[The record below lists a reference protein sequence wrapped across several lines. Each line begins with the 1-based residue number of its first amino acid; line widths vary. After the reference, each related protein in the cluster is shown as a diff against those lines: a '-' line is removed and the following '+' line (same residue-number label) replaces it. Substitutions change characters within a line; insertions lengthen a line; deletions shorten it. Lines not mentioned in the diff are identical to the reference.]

1 MWCAAINYF
10 NNLEGILASMPD
22 RHGEVHDLAPVGKCI
37 GANCVTIGYSIIG
50 DSNPAVQEKYT
61 WIDDIMK
68 KVSKDS
74 NLVFKEDVKK
84 LTVGSVDK
92 FFNYLEINPNS
103 TLLSVVWCTSEW
115 MVYEKWNVSLPCHFS
130 EDSDQEMMFYTLW
143 YNRSLAETY
152 LFRPTF
158 VPAPKDKHLIFLQQS
173 IDNAILEMLHERN
186 NGTGKSPRIESTYS
200 DYPEP
205 LDRLFKGMEI
215 MSTCGAYYFVLGPI
229 LTFMIIL

>member
-1 MWCAAINYF
+1 
-10 NNLEGILASMPD
+10 
-22 RHGEVHDLAPVGKCI
+22 
-37 GANCVTIGYSIIG
+37 
-50 DSNPAVQEKYT
+50 
-61 WIDDIMK
+61 MK
-68 KVSKDS
+68 TVSKDN
-74 NLVFKEDVKK
+74 NLVFKQDVKK

-115 MVYEKWNVSLPCHFS
+115 MIYEKWNLSLPCHFNN
-130 EDSDQEMMFYTLW
+130 ETEQEMMFYTIW

-186 NGTGKSPRIESTYS
+186 NGTGKSPKISSTYS

-215 MSTCGAYYFVLGPI
+215 MSACGAYYFVLGPI
-229 LTFMIIL
+229 LTFMILL